1 MPCRTR
7 RQEKTEQP
15 ATSTLAPSALRCGL
29 ENDAAQAWKKRPG
42 KRIFSPTHHKM
53 PYSQSCGM
61 AAREVR
67 FLAGELA
74 GLPRLQA
81 LAFHI
86 ACYRQRRRVRF
97 ADGAHL
103 AGVRR
108 AWEGLNSGE
117 TLTLY
122 DQGALSTRTNH
133 RQTQAQA
140 QAQAQTQRHDTQANV
155 LESRTPLGF
164 VARRSGRKQPHSLRP
179 LPRRHATL
187 ATLPSADALSWIADS
202 RRSAYRAP
210 LMAVA
215 AFDPL
220 APLRFLDPFLPLPD
234 AACRCSRPHNTVQL
248 VQTRGTSVTRSLG
261 RKQHATAF
269 EGARGGAPA
278 ACPSGKHA
286 DGARF
291 APATAATV
299 PSARKHTH

>member
-140 QAQAQTQRHDTQANV
+140 QAQAQAQTQTQRHAGKRARVTHATRVRGAQERPQAAA
-155 LESRTPLGF
+155 L
-164 VARRSGRKQPHSLRP
+164 A
-179 LPRRHATL
+179 ATL
-187 ATLPSADALSWIADS
+187 ASPTCDA
-202 RRSAYRAP
+202 RY
-210 LMAVA
+210 
-215 AFDPL
+215 
-220 APLRFLDPFLPLPD
+220 
-234 AACRCSRPHNTVQL
+234 
-248 VQTRGTSVTRSLG
+248 
-261 RKQHATAF
+261 
-269 EGARGGAPA
+269 PA
-278 ACPSGKHA
+278 E
-286 DGARF
+286 R
-291 APATAATV
+291 
-299 PSARKHTH
+299 